1 MRRRPAPA
9 AEEEAILDR
18 FLGEGTRADT
28 WRELRRTLAGRLQAL
43 QAERDA
49 LPAQEA
55 RRAAL
60 ERKIRELQE
69 QVGVLAQEE
78 AVSRFVEDSVRATL
92 ARPAEEGADDDDGG
106 PY

>member
-1 MRRRPAPA
+1 MTPER
-9 AEEEAILDR
+9 EARLLDR
-18 FLGEGTRADT
+18 LKSEI
-28 WRELRRTLAGRLQAL
+28 L
-43 QAERDA
+43 
-49 LPAQEA
+49 
-55 RRAAL
+55 AL
-60 ERKIRELQE
+60 EQENRELQE